1 MPVSPMAAAA
11 LSNSL
16 PSDSWNF
23 SSTPGMLP
31 FPVRQRLADELAAPG
46 RCAALDTYH
55 RSGGFAELR
64 QGVLHGLRQLCG
76 LPDGYEVLLLQ
87 GGASMQ
93 FFTLPLNMC
102 RPGDSALYL
111 NSGYWSQR
119 AAAAA
124 AGVGIEVTELP
135 LAEGASLPLRLDAD
149 DAGYVFYVDNET
161 ADGIEFPCCPVQ
173 GCDKL
178 VADLSSNFMSRPFSF
193 AGHAAVFAGAQKNLG
208 IAGLTVVILDQ
219 SRPWSLPEGMP
230 AILDYSVQ
238 AQAGSLYNT
247 PVLMAWHVLK
257 LVLEWL
263 AEQGGVEA
271 MARLNRRKSGLL
283 YDALDASSF
292 YRTSVPS
299 GLRSRVNVTFE
310 LHQEKLLPLFLEEA
324 ERAGFH
330 GLAGHRHAGGV
341 RAALYNAMP
350 ARGVEELV
358 CFMREFERRHG

>member
-11 LSNSL
+11 PSSSVV
-16 PSDSWNF
+16 SDSWNF
-23 SSTPGMLP
+23 SSTPGILP
-31 FPVRQRLADELAAPG
+31 FPVRQRLADELVGAGP
-46 RCAALDTYH
+46 CAALDIYH
-55 RSGGFAELR
+55 RSSDFAELR
-64 QGVLHGLRQLCG
+64 QSVLHDLRRLCG
-76 LPDGYEVLLLQ
+76 LPDGYQILLLQ

-93 FFTLPLNMC
+93 FFTLPLNIC
-102 RPGDSALYL
+102 RPGDTALYL
-111 NSGYWSQR
+111 NSGYWSRR

-124 AGVGIEVTELP
+124 ASVGIEVTELP
-135 LAEGASLPLRLDAD
+135 QTEAAALPLRLDVE
-149 DAGYVFYVDNET
+149 DASYVFYVDNET

-238 AQAGSLYNT
+238 MEVGSLYNT

-263 AEQGGVEA
+263 SEQGGVEA
-271 MARLNRRKSGLL
+271 MARLNQRKSDLL
-283 YDALDASSF
+283 YDAIDATSF
-292 YRTSVPS
+292 YKAMVPS

-310 LHQEKLLPLFLEEA
+310 LHQENLLPLFLEEA
-324 ERAGFH
+324 EAAGFH

-350 ARGVEELV
+350 VRGVEELV
-358 CFMREFERRHG
+358 SFMREFERRHG